1 MTERKCLETK
11 PGAELIVSQFLDQ
24 DKILVPHT
32 VHTFPVD
39 ARLVGTDHPGK
50 QGLGIEILPDILR
63 ALVNSEE
70 KTHSVAGT
78 VAEIAPGL
86 PEGFPGQGIYLATC
100 RATRENCHCK
110 VNMALKDKGVIF
122 SFKGSY
128 RS

>member
-1 MTERKCLETK
+1 MAECKGLEAK

-50 QGLGIEILPDILR
+50 QGLGIEILPDVLR
-63 ALVNSEE
+63 SFVNSEE

-86 PEGFPGQGIYLATC
+86 PEGFPGHGVYLTTGSTA
-100 RATRENCHCK
+100 REDCHRK
-110 VNMALKDKGVIF
+110 VYMALQDKRVIF